1 MRPTGSPRLIRSHAR
16 EGTARSGKPAVLLA
30 CLLPLAACGDDLEGE
45 DPIDVAEEE
54 VCRPPDGE
62 AAFFDLDQEPCRF
75 LSSYRFFADG
85 PGQVAG
91 EGVVPYEVNS
101 ALFSD
106 YASKHRFL
114 FLSAPMAYQESG
126 VFDLPVGSVL
136 IKTFAYRAD
145 LRAPDSVERLVET
158 RLLVHSDAGW
168 EGLVYVWDDEQS
180 DAHLQVAGGIVPVEW
195 IDAGGDGR
203 SLEYIVPNINQCENC
218 HVADDSAQP
227 IGIQA
232 RHLNRD
238 YAYPDGSE
246 NQLAALS
253 ASGLLEGAPA
263 DPAEAPRAA
272 VWDDP
277 ESGTVEERTRAW
289 LDINCAHC
297 HSPTGPARTSG
308 LDLRAEQVEPSLYG
322 VCKTPVAAGA
332 GSGGRQYGIVPGQ
345 PDESILVYRLESVEP
360 AVRMPEILR
369 QTVHQ
374 ESLTLVRDWVR
385 SLEGDCA
392 PPE

>member
-1 MRPTGSPRLIRSHAR
+1 VKRTVFA
-16 EGTARSGKPAVLLA
+16 LL
-30 CLLPLAACGDDLEGE
+30 LSLAACGDNLEGE
-45 DPIDVAEEE
+45 LSLGGADDEL
-54 VCRPPDGE
+54 CRPPAGT
-62 AAFFDLDQEPCRF
+62 AAFFDLDQEPCRN
-75 LSSYRFFADG
+75 LSSYRFFADLA
-85 PGQVAG
+85 GQTAG
-91 EGVVPYEVNS
+91 EGVVPYDVNS

-114 FLSAPMAYQESG
+114 FLPSPMQYQQNG

-136 IKTFAYRAD
+136 IKTFAYRSD
-145 LRAPDSVERLVET
+145 LRDVDSDEALVET
-158 RLLVHSDAGW
+158 RLLVHADQGW
-168 EGLVYVWDDEQS
+168 KGLVYVWDQEQT
-180 DAHLQVAGGIVPVEW
+180 DARLQVAGGIVPVEW
-195 IDAGGDGR
+195 IDGEGEAR
-203 SLEYIVPNINQCENC
+203 ELHYIVPNINQCENC

-238 YAYPDGSE
+238 YAYPEGSQ

-253 ASGLLEGAPA
+253 ALGLLDGAPA
-263 DPAEAPRAA
+263 DPADAPRAA

-277 ESGTVEERTRAW
+277 DSGTVEERTRAW

-308 LDLRAEQVEPSLYG
+308 LDLRAEQLEPALYG

-345 PDESILVYRLESVEP
+345 PDESILTFRLESVEP

-374 ESLTLVRDWVR
+374 ESLALVREWIAG
-385 SLEGDCA
+385 LEGDCT

>member
-1 MRPTGSPRLIRSHAR
+1 MRPAAAAFALM
-16 EGTARSGKPAVLLA
+16 LA
-30 CLLPLAACGDDLEGE
+30 AACGDNLEGE
-45 DPIDVAEEE
+45 GPE
-54 VCRPPDGE
+54 VGDGDELCLPPAGG
-62 AAFFDLDQEPCRF
+62 AAFFDLDQEPCSL

-91 EGVVPYEVNS
+91 DGVVPYDINS

-114 FLSAPMAYQESG
+114 FLPEPMAYADSG
-126 VFDLPVGSVL
+126 PFDLPVGSVL
-136 IKTFAYRAD
+136 IKSFGYRAD
-145 LRAPDSVERLVET
+145 LRDDDSAEQLVET
-158 RLLVHSDAGW
+158 RLLVHADQGW
-168 EGLVYVWDDEQS
+168 KGLVYVWDEEQT
-180 DAHLQVAGGIVPVEW
+180 DARLQKAGGIVPVEW
-195 IDAGGDGR
+195 IDAGGDQQDLR
-203 SLEYIVPNINQCENC
+203 YIVPNINQCENC
-218 HVADDSAQP
+218 HVAGDAAQP

-238 YAYPDGSE
+238 YAYDDGSE

-253 ASGLLEGAPA
+253 SRGLLTGAPA
-263 DPAEAPRAA
+263 DPADAPRAA

-277 ESGTVEERTRAW
+277 ESGTLDERARAW

-297 HSPTGPARTSG
+297 HNPAGPARTSG
-308 LDLRAEQVEPSLYG
+308 LDLRAEQVEPAAYG

-332 GSGGRQYGIVPGQ
+332 GSGGRRYGIVPGQ
-345 PDESILVYRLESVEP
+345 PDESILLFRLESVEP

-369 QTVHQ
+369 QTVHT
-374 ESLTLVRDWVR
+374 ESVDLMREWIA
-385 SLEGDCA
+385 SLEGDCT

>member
-1 MRPTGSPRLIRSHAR
+1 MRRPL
-16 EGTARSGKPAVLLA
+16 LLA
-30 CLLPLAACGDDLEGE
+30 LLLLAACGDNQDGGGLPDGGSAE
-45 DPIDVAEEE
+45 D
-54 VCRPPDGE
+54 CRPPTGS
-62 AAFFDLDQEPCRF
+62 AAFFDLDHEPCRQ

-85 PGQVAG
+85 PAQVAG
-91 EGVVPYEVNS
+91 DGVVPYDLNS

-114 FLSAPMAYQESG
+114 FLPSPMQYQASG

-145 LRAPDSVERLVET
+145 LRDPDSDERLVET
-158 RLLVHSDAGW
+158 RLLVHRDRGW
-168 EGLVYVWDDEQS
+168 EGLVYVWDDDQS
-180 DAHLQVAGGIVPVEW
+180 DARLQVSGGIVPVEW
-195 IDAGGDGR
+195 IDAAGEAQA
-203 SLEYIVPNINQCENC
+203 LQYIVPNINQCENC

-227 IGIQA
+227 IGIRA

-238 YAYPDGSE
+238 YAYAEGSE
-246 NQLAALS
+246 NQLAGLS
-253 ASGLLEGAPA
+253 ARGLLDGAPA
-263 DPAEAPRAA
+263 DPADAPRAA

-277 ESGTVEERTRAW
+277 DSGTVEERTRAW

-308 LDLRAEQVEPSLYG
+308 LDLRAEQLEPALYG

-345 PDESILVYRLESVEP
+345 PDESILMFRLESVEP
-360 AVRMPEILR
+360 AIRMPEILR

-374 ESLTLVRDWVR
+374 ESVALVREWIAG
-385 SLEGDCA
+385 LEGECV
-392 PPE
+392 PPG